1 MFSKELQTL
10 IDAAIMSGEITEKTR
25 AVLHKRA
32 EADGV
37 DPDELDMIIDSMLA
51 QKKEHA
57 ERRAERK
64 TEKSDSPTALA
75 RLLAKIEEVE
85 AREFKDDEDEDG
97 DDAEEKRADALA
109 NTIKNFPLPKDKEE
123 LLEII
128 YFIKPYLNKKAWNTD
143 TLAEEE
149 MAKAYRHR
157 YKEICNLVK
166 TRYANDADLVAATAE
181 EKKEKKG
188 FFSRLFGK

>member
-10 IDAAIMSGEITEKTR
+10 IDAAITSGEITEKTR

-64 TEKSDSPTALA
+64 AEKSDSPTALT
-75 RLLAKIEEVE
+75 RLLAKIEEVG

-181 EKKEKKG
+181 EQKEKKG